1 VSGSAGGTLRRLVG
15 GLGELLITAG
25 VLLLLFVTWQLW
37 WTDVTANRE
46 QAGTIRSLEQDFE
59 DSQHGGLSKPEPDA
73 PAALTEVP
81 LGEAFAIVRIPR
93 FGADYA
99 RPVLEGSDRGVL
111 KKGVGHY
118 PGTAMPGQVGNFA
131 VSGHRT
137 TYGRPFHDID
147 RLRKDDVIVVET
159 RSSFVVYAVDR
170 HVLVRPWQVEVIAPV
185 PERPGATPEAAVM
198 TMTSCHPKYSATQR
212 YVTFSHLVKVI
223 PRSDG
228 LPAEYTAVP
237 AGSVA

>member
-1 VSGSAGGTLRRLVG
+1 M
-15 GLGELLITAG
+15 LITAG

-46 QAGTIRSLEQDFE
+46 QAGTIRSLEQDFG
-59 DSQHGGLSKPEPDA
+59 DSQHGGLGGADA
-73 PAALTEVP
+73 PATLKDVP
-81 LGEAFAIVRIPR
+81 FGEAFAIVRIPR

-99 RPVLEGSDRGVL
+99 RPVIEGSDRGVL

-131 VSGHRT
+131 VAGHRT

-147 RLRKDDVIVVET
+147 RLRKGDVIVVET
-159 RSSFVVYAVDR
+159 KKSFVVYAVDR

-185 PERPGATPEAAVM
+185 PQDPGDTPTAAVM

-228 LPAEYTAVP
+228 LPASYLAVP
-237 AGSVA
+237 AGAVT

>member
-1 VSGSAGGTLRRLVG
+1 V
-15 GLGELLITAG
+15 LITVG

-46 QAGTIRSLEQDFE
+46 QAGIMQSLEQDFG
-59 DSQHGGLSKPEPDA
+59 DVQHGGLAGQEPLA
-73 PAALTEVP
+73 TLKGVP
-81 LGEAFAIVRIPR
+81 VGEAFAIVRIPR

-99 RPVLEGSDRGVL
+99 RPVIEGSSRAVL

-137 TYGRPFHDID
+137 TYGRPFHNID
-147 RLRKDDVIVVET
+147 RLRTGDVIVVET
-159 RSSFVVYAVDR
+159 KTNFYVYAVDR

-185 PERPGATPEAAVM
+185 PQHPGQKPTEAVM
-198 TMTSCHPKYSATQR
+198 TMTSCHPKYRAIQR

-223 PRSDG
+223 PRADG
-228 LPAEYTAVP
+228 LPASYMAVP
-237 AGSVA
+237 AGAVT

>member
-1 VSGSAGGTLRRLVG
+1 M
-15 GLGELLITAG
+15 LITVG

-46 QAGTIRSLEQDFE
+46 QAGIIQGLEQDFG
-59 DSQHGGLSKPEPDA
+59 DVQHGGLGGTEPLA
-73 PAALTEVP
+73 TLKGVPA
-81 LGEAFAIVRIPR
+81 GEAFAIVRIPR

-99 RPVLEGSDRGVL
+99 RPVIEGSSRAVL
-111 KKGVGHY
+111 KKGIGHY

-137 TYGRPFHDID
+137 TYGRPFHNID
-147 RLRKDDVIVVET
+147 LLRTGDVIVVET
-159 RSSFVVYAVDR
+159 KTNFYVYAVDR

-185 PERPGATPEAAVM
+185 PQHPGEKPTKSVM
-198 TMTSCHPKYSATQR
+198 TMTSCHPKYRAIQR

-223 PRSDG
+223 PRADG
-228 LPAEYTAVP
+228 LPASYMAVP
-237 AGSVA
+237 AGAVS

>member
-1 VSGSAGGTLRRLVG
+1 V
-15 GLGELLITAG
+15 LITTG
-25 VLLLLFVTWQLW
+25 VLLLLFVAWQLW

-46 QAGTIRSLEQDFE
+46 QASTISTLEQDFR
-59 DSQHGGLSKPEPDA
+59 HGG
-73 PAALTEVP
+73 PADKEALATLEGVP
-81 LGEAFAIVRIPR
+81 SGEAFAIVRIPR

-99 RPVLEGSDRGVL
+99 RPVIEGSDRSVL

-118 PGTAMPGQVGNFA
+118 QGTAMPGEVGNFA

-147 RLRKDDVIVVET
+147 RLRQGDVIVVET
-159 RSSFVVYAVDR
+159 KTNYVVYAVDR

-185 PERPGATPEAAVM
+185 PQHPGATPTTAVM

-212 YVTFSHLVKVI
+212 YVTFSHLVKVL
-223 PRSDG
+223 PRSEG
-228 LPAEYTAVP
+228 LPASFMAVP
-237 AGSVA
+237 AGAAT